1 VNKCS
6 RIVRADT
13 SGVLSTTWLGGLPAA
28 GLLAVCLAGCLE
40 MLSIDYRPANPF
52 KGQGR
57 VQVAEFE
64 YAPAQ
69 RQRLRPRQVETDP
82 KSPGGLLLS
91 EPIGAFFAEAVRR
104 ELAHSG
110 YQVGD
115 EPERVLG
122 GVIERFYLD
131 WGRTDEQTME
141 IRVASV
147 LRSRGTTVFSHTC
160 RSVSRRT
167 RAPLNDAVLITEA
180 VKACIHQLLGAAQAA
195 HVL

>member
-1 VNKCS
+1 MMVT
-6 RIVRADT
+6 ADT
-13 SGVLSTTWLGGLPAA
+13 GGAFSASRLWGLA
-28 GLLAVCLAGCLE
+28 GPSLLAVCLAGCLE
-40 MLSIDYRPANPF
+40 VLSIDYRPANPF

-69 RQRLRPRQVETDP
+69 PQRLRARQVETNPTAPGELFLSDP
-82 KSPGGLLLS
+82 VAAL
-91 EPIGAFFAEAVRR
+91 FTEAVRR
-104 ELAHSG
+104 ELVHSG
-110 YQVGD
+110 YQVG
-115 EPERVLG
+115 EEEERVLG

-141 IRVASV
+141 VRVASV
-147 LRSRGTTVFSHTC
+147 LWSRGTTVFSHTC
-160 RSVSRRT
+160 RSVSSRA

-180 VKACIHQLLGAAQAA
+180 VKDCIHQLLGAAQAA